1 MPREI
6 GSHAARR
13 AQGTSSATSF
23 VGGKFTRGECAV
35 AVQGKR
41 LPFFLPDER

>member
-6 GSHAARR
+6 GSHAARH

-23 VGGKFTRGECAV
+23 VGGKFTCGECAV
-35 AVQGKR
+35 AVQGTEFR
-41 LPFFLPDER
+41 FSPDER